1 MCVERRRSAAVLFG
15 LFALTAAAHAA
26 EQVFEPGTKHVCVP
40 AASGEGWDCNSGEN
54 PPTAP
59 KAPREP
65 RLRSSSEVS
74 AESIAEPAATVPA
87 VTAAPTEPANPG
99 ARIEPAVAPAPAPSA
114 VPERPAQTDTAS
126 RSSRSVPNYLLAP
139 ETRESAP
146 SVPAQ
151 PASIAAETPR
161 STAVADTA
169 PAAKPEPATAP
180 RETPASRLAE
190 SSGRDTATST
200 TPPSAPAAAA
210 EDPPRATATAPTPP
224 TAVAAPA
231 IVAAPSSTDA
241 GHTAESTTAP
251 KTPAAAPATV
261 PATAAPPVTAPAPAT
276 ASAPSA
282 PAIAPATASEPAP
295 AAAESRAA
303 STSRALLG
311 GAEFRRLADS
321 RYVIELGSGR
331 SRDGAE
337 RSATASAPAHGQ
349 VYVLAL
355 QRDGESWYL
364 AVWGDFD
371 SVESARSA
379 RAELLA
385 GGATGV
391 GWPRRAGPLKQELGR

>member
-1 MCVERRRSAAVLFG
+1 MCVEHRRSAAVLSG
-15 LFALTAAAHAA
+15 LLMSGVFALIATAAHAA

-65 RLRSSSEVS
+65 RLRSSSEVP

-87 VTAAPTEPANPG
+87 VTAAPAEPANAG
-99 ARIEPAVAPAPAPSA
+99 ARIEPATAAAPSA
-114 VPERPAQTDTAS
+114 AAPERPAQTGTAS

-139 ETRESAP
+139 EARESTPDA
-146 SVPAQ
+146 PAQ
-151 PASIAAETPR
+151 PASVAAEKKPR
-161 STAVADTA
+161 NAAVADAA
-169 PAAKPEPATAP
+169 PAAKPEPAAAP
-180 RETPASRLAE
+180 REAPVNRPAE
-190 SSGRDTATST
+190 SSDRDTATST
-200 TPPSAPAAAA
+200 TPPPAPVAAA
-210 EDPPRATATAPTPP
+210 EDSPRTSATAPTPL
-224 TAVAAPA
+224 AAPA
-231 IVAAPSSTDA
+231 TTAAPAGADA
-241 GHTAESTTAP
+241 ARTAESTTARE
-251 KTPAAAPATV
+251 TPAAAAP
-261 PATAAPPVTAPAPAT
+261 PATAAAPAT

-282 PAIAPATASEPAP
+282 PAIAPAPAP
-295 AAAESRAA
+295 TIASAESRPV
-303 STSRALLG
+303 STSRTLLG
-311 GAEFRRLADS
+311 AAEFRRLADS

-331 SRDGAE
+331 SRDAAE
-337 RSATASAPAHGQ
+337 RSATASAPADGTI
-349 VYVLAL
+349 YLLAL